1 MPGPIIWNWTPQGAG
16 WNRQPP
22 LMPSYQAQWSPN
34 VAIPHAGA
42 AGVTEVGGGMLNKGV
57 GQMYG
62 MNGGM
67 GDMFVYP
74 QGAGPDDF
82 YRQQIATGAMPAP
95 GSEEFQSTG
104 PREGSM
110 SWEGGPAPWEQG
122 PASPQQPFLP
132 PDQAPEAI
140 AAMEA
145 SRRRQAEVKAVEAAK
160 AAKVAADNAIRA
172 ANAGAPTVATTNAA
186 TAQAAANVAA
196 KMAVSPAAQQ
206 AAAIAAGEATKAVAA
221 ANVAV
226 ARANGNGNG
235 NGRANGNG
243 MNDWMELSGLRG
255 LGQGGGGDF
264 VQKYKWPLLLGAGL
278 FAAWYTKGKLWGKE

>member
-1 MPGPIIWNWTPQGAG
+1 
-16 WNRQPP
+16 
-22 LMPSYQAQWSPN
+22 
-34 VAIPHAGA
+34 
-42 AGVTEVGGGMLNKGV
+42 
-57 GQMYG
+57 MYG
-62 MNGGM
+62 MNGM

-95 GSEEFQSTG
+95 GSEEFQATG
-104 PREGSM
+104 PKEGSM
-110 SWEGGPAPWEQG
+110 AWEAGPAPWEQG
-122 PASPQQPFLP
+122 PAAPQQPFLP

-145 SRRRQAEVKAVEAAK
+145 SRRRAAEVKAVEAAK

-196 KMAVSPAAQQ
+196 RMAVSPAGQQ
-206 AAAIAAGEATKAVAA
+206 AAAMAAGEATKAVAA

-235 NGRANGNG
+235 RANGNG
-243 MNDWMELSGLRG
+243 NGMSDWMELSGL
-255 LGQGGGGDF
+255 GQSADGF